1 MKRQAIEGGRWFDVD
16 QAQKWEEDTQSDG
29 SNKISCATGSQWE
42 SEALYLTAAGAWVL
56 NHWSQRQGSV
66 ETWGIVDADE
76 AARWLIAN
84 SHELPEVLNEAAAG
98 LEV

>member
-16 QAQKWEEDTQSDG
+16 KAQKWEEDTHFDG
-29 SNKISCATGSQWE
+29 SNKISCATGSQWDH
-42 SEALYLTAAGAWVL
+42 EALYLTAAGAWVL
-56 NHWSQRQGSV
+56 NHWSNREGRGA
-66 ETWGIVDADE
+66 TWCMVDAEE

-84 SHELPEVLNEAAAG
+84 SHELPEVLNDAAAG